1 MFEDVAT
8 NDYQPEG
15 NFEHFNFS
23 VEKSSSQFFISVKD
37 IIIEIYGIN
46 SKILTFFFCFHF
58 VSKRKIYGGS
68 CMDAHVLLNL
78 FNEL

>member
-1 MFEDVAT
+1 MFEDAAT

-46 SKILTFFFCFHF
+46 SKILTFFS
-58 VSKRKIYGGS
+58 VSTLSVNGKYIEDLAWMLMFY
-68 CMDAHVLLNL
+68 
-78 FNEL
+78 